1 MFLVNFRKAR
11 ISIEFSGFC
20 FLIQNDCLRRI
31 RHFRTVFPDDV
42 DNRKVNVFL
51 YLKPLFPDSRFCKT
65 IDKYVE
71 GRRTDLVEVDDEW
84 LALVDTV
91 VFLEHFL
98 YLADDGFYLA
108 RVVTK
113 DSNGKVDPPVEHSS
127 RVFDR
132 DGRKQIVGN
141 V

>member
-1 MFLVNFRKAR
+1 M
-11 ISIEFSGFC
+11 STEYSGLC
-20 FLIQNDCLRRI
+20 FLIQNDLLRGI
-31 RHFRTVFPDDV
+31 RHFRTVFLDDV
-42 DNRKVNVFL
+42 DNRKIDIFL
-51 YLKPLFPDSRFCKT
+51 YLKPLFPDSRFRKT
-65 IDKYVE
+65 IDKNVE

-84 LALVDTV
+84 LALVDIV

-108 RVVTK
+108 RVVTE
-113 DSNGKVDPPVEHSS
+113 DSYGKVDPPVEHSS

-132 DGRKQIVGN
+132 NGRKQIVGN